1 MYYLK
6 DKDSTVHF
14 RLPRELANYLF
25 DSARANNIS
34 VSEYVRCL
42 LLFDMSNK
50 ERGTDNVNCET
61 D

>member
-1 MYYLK
+1 MYYIK

-14 RLPRELANYLF
+14 RLPRELADYLF

-34 VSEYVRCL
+34 VSEYVRSL
-42 LLFDMSNK
+42 LVADMTKK
-50 ERGTDNVNCET
+50 ERGTDNAYSKA